1 MTFSLINSWQIE
13 GEKVETVTDFLF
25 FGFKITADSDY
36 GHEIKRSL
44 LLGKKAMRNLDRIL
58 KSRDISV
65 LTEIHIVKAVVFPVV
80 IYGCEN
86 WTIKKA
92 ERQGIGAFELWCWRK
107 LLKVPWTG
115 ERSNQS
121 IPKEVNPGYS
131 LEELQLRLKL
141 QYCGH
146 PMG

>member
-1 MTFSLINSWQIE
+1 MTLGSITSWKIE
-13 GEKVETVTDFLF
+13 GDKVEAVTDFLF
-25 FGFKITADSDY
+25 CGFKITADSDY
-36 GHEIKRSL
+36 SHEIKRSL
-44 LLGKKAMRNLDRIL
+44 LLGKKAMRNLDCIL

-92 ERQGIGAFELWCWRK
+92 ERQRIGAFELWCWRK

-121 IPKEVNPGYS
+121 IPKEVNPEYS
-131 LEELQLRLKL
+131 WKN
-141 QYCGH
+141 CS
-146 PMG
+146 